1 MNAIKKQRKIQIGL
15 FFAISLL
22 LWNSLPGG
30 SFAQKN
36 DETDA
41 AVKEEKASGIT
52 MQEVSGTVVETMNSG
67 GYTYALVDNDGIKTW
82 VALPKS
88 RIAVGNEIVC
98 QPGMV
103 MNNFSSSSL
112 NYTFKHIVFSMG
124 FTSSS
129 EFPDSSEA
137 STESDEEIR
146 LPKIKEP
153 ENWKDF

>member
-1 MNAIKKQRKIQIGL
+1 MNAIKKQKYFQIGL
-15 FFAISLL
+15 FFVILLL

-41 AVKEEKASGIT
+41 AVKEEKTSGIK
-52 MQEVSGTVVETMNSG
+52 MQAVSGTVVETTNSG
-67 GYTYALVDNDGIKTW
+67 GYTYALVDNDGVKTW

-88 RIAVGNEIVC
+88 RIAVGNEITC

-103 MNNFSSSSL
+103 MSNFNSSSL

-129 EFPDSSEA
+129 ESPDSSEA
-137 STESDEEIR
+137 GTEADEKIHV
-146 LPKIKEP
+146 PKIKEP